1 MKTLVIIPAY
11 NEEEAIEKVANKVL
25 EQNVDVIVIND
36 GSKDNTSS
44 EAKKTKAKVVDL
56 PCNLGI
62 GGAVQ
67 TRLFICKEKGL

>member
-11 NEEEAIEKVANKVL
+11 NEDEAIEKVANKVL
-25 EQNVDVIVIND
+25 EQNVDVIVVND
-36 GSKDNTSS
+36 GSKDNTSI
-44 EAKKTKAKVVDL
+44 EARKTKAKVVDL

-67 TRLFICKEKGL
+67 TRLFVCKKAWL

>member
-11 NEEEAIEKVANKVL
+11 NEEEAIEKVINKVI

-36 GSKDNTSS
+36 GSIDNTSR
-44 EAKKTKAKVVDL
+44 EARKTNAKVVDL

-67 TRLFICKEKGL
+67 TRLFICKKA